1 MACVHS
7 AEYDLFQIELSTNY
21 GLTEWRDDLAVL
33 KAGVENNES
42 SSSSV
47 TRRYTVWT
55 STQSY
60 NQFIINLYCLVN
72 RSTHV

>member
-21 GLTEWRDDLAVL
+21 GLTEWRDDLAML

-60 NQFIINLYCLVN
+60 NQ
-72 RSTHV
+72 